1 MLLTDLTKL
10 GSFGILSNR
19 SNGTAFR
26 FRSGVNDFRNM
37 LSVKFA
43 ATVQGSILLSA
54 VLTGP
59 VSWFY
64 AWKKLLYCWEAP
76 PLLTSENSGIPEK
89 EEGSYWSSPG
99 RTGCFP
105 FCFRW
110 APSSRKNDD
119 ENNGWWRIALF
130 LLTWNW
136 FNNFIARSQSIQLKP
151 FLVTSDFPIRLS
163 ISRKMKEG

>member
-59 VSWFY
+59 VS
-64 AWKKLLYCWEAP
+64 
-76 PLLTSENSGIPEK
+76 
-89 EEGSYWSSPG
+89 
-99 RTGCFP
+99 
-105 FCFRW
+105 
-110 APSSRKNDD
+110 
-119 ENNGWWRIALF
+119 
-130 LLTWNW
+130 
-136 FNNFIARSQSIQLKP
+136 
-151 FLVTSDFPIRLS
+151 
-163 ISRKMKEG
+163 